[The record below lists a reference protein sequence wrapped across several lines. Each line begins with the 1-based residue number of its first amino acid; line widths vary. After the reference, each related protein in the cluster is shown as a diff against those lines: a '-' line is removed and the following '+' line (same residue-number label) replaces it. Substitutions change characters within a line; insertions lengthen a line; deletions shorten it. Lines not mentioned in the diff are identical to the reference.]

1 MIYVEVKKC
10 RNDKMN
16 FRLSYQSLIL
26 KISEIL
32 QYDNYFL
39 DTSINLEYG

>member
-1 MIYVEVKKC
+1 MEVKKC

-16 FRLSYQSLIL
+16 FRLFFYQILIL

-32 QYDNYFL
+32 QFDKYFI
-39 DTSINLEYG
+39 DTSINREYG